1 MRTDYL
7 ELFHEAINNLRATT
21 RNDCIVICDELD
33 QTISINSLKFYC
45 DIKKTISNAN
55 IFSVVDG
62 IRSKSSDRNMP
73 MVLITDKIYPKL
85 ANTLSDNQIN
95 WIDKV
100 GNCDIRHKSLII
112 KIAGQ
117 KDNTPTKPSSTS
129 KISEIQ
135 EKVGLSLGTITK
147 AFDLLKAKQYLVQT
161 EKGRK
166 ISMREELVEWWQ
178 QQYNEFLKPKL
189 LINRMTFRSPEHRR
203 KWKEMLLPEGMYWG
217 GDCGANLVDG
227 YLIPGE
233 FEIYSDVASSL
244 LLRTGAVMPAPN
256 GEIHIYKKF
265 WIGESKLNL
274 APKLVIYADLMGA
287 GDSRCHEAA
296 LRIKENG
303 I

>member
-1 MRTDYL
+1 M
-7 ELFHEAINNLRATT
+7 
-21 RNDCIVICDELD
+21 
-33 QTISINSLKFYC
+33 
-45 DIKKTISNAN
+45 
-55 IFSVVDG
+55 
-62 IRSKSSDRNMP
+62 
-73 MVLITDKIYPKL
+73 
-85 ANTLSDNQIN
+85 
-95 WIDKV
+95 
-100 GNCDIRHKSLII
+100 
-112 KIAGQ
+112 
-117 KDNTPTKPSSTS
+117 
-129 KISEIQ
+129 
-135 EKVGLSLGTITK
+135 GTITK

-256 GEIHIYKKF
+256 GEIRIYKKF

-274 APKLVIYADLMGA
+274 APKLVIYADLMSA

>member
-1 MRTDYL
+1 
-7 ELFHEAINNLRATT
+7 
-21 RNDCIVICDELD
+21 
-33 QTISINSLKFYC
+33 
-45 DIKKTISNAN
+45 
-55 IFSVVDG
+55 
-62 IRSKSSDRNMP
+62 
-73 MVLITDKIYPKL
+73 
-85 ANTLSDNQIN
+85 
-95 WIDKV
+95 
-100 GNCDIRHKSLII
+100 
-112 KIAGQ
+112 
-117 KDNTPTKPSSTS
+117 
-129 KISEIQ
+129 
-135 EKVGLSLGTITK
+135 
-147 AFDLLKAKQYLVQT
+147 
-161 EKGRK
+161 
-166 ISMREELVEWWQ
+166 
-178 QQYNEFLKPKL
+178 
-189 LINRMTFRSPEHRR
+189 
-203 KWKEMLLPEGMYWG
+203 MLLPEGMYWG